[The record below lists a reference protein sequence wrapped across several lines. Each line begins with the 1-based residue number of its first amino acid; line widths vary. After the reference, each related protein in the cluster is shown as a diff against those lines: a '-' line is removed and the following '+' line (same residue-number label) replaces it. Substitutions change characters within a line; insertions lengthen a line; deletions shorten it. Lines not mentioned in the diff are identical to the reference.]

1 MQTQADKLKKMLNS
15 QKKTTNT
22 QIIAITSG
30 KGGVGKSTI
39 SANLANLLAIKGY
52 HVGVFDADIGL
63 ANLDVIFN
71 VKATNNLLNVLKG
84 ECGIQDIAINIKDNL
99 ILIPG
104 DSGDQIFKF
113 NDQVILNRLL
123 QESAFLDNLDYLIID
138 TAAGIGENIQTF
150 LKEADEVIVITIP
163 DPSAI
168 TDAYATIKVTA
179 KLNPNIN
186 MIVNMTKNQKEAQ
199 FIFDKIKKVA
209 DENIKNKFKL
219 EYLGHLCSDKIVTK
233 STKHRLL
240 FTDQYPKSTSFLEL
254 NEILIQI
261 IQKLEQ
267 CVLDKQKRKS
277 FTEFVR
283 RLIDSF

>member
-1 MQTQADKLKKMLNS
+1 MQTQADKLKKMLS
-15 QKKTTNT
+15 SEKKTKNT

-39 SANLANLLAIKGY
+39 SANLANLLALRGY
-52 HVGVFDADIGL
+52 HVGIFDADIGL

-71 VKATNNLLNVLKG
+71 VRAPKNLLNVLKG
-84 ECGIQDIAINIKDNL
+84 ECSIKDIVINIKENL

-104 DSGDQIFKF
+104 DSGDEIFNFDNQI
-113 NDQVILNRLL
+113 ILDRLL
-123 QESAFLDNLDYLIID
+123 EDAKFLDALDYLIID

-150 LKEADEVIVITIP
+150 LKEADEVIVLTIP

-179 KLNPNIN
+179 KFNPNIN
-186 MIVNMTKNQKEAQ
+186 MIVNMVKNQKEAQ

-209 DENIKNKFKL
+209 DENIKNSFNL
-219 EYLGHLCSDKIVTK
+219 NYLGHICQDKIITK

-240 FTDQYPKSTSFLEL
+240 FSDEYKKSAPFF
-254 NEILIQI
+254 EIDDILVQI

-267 CVLDKQKRKS
+267 CVLHNQRRKS

-283 RLIDSF
+283 RLIDNF